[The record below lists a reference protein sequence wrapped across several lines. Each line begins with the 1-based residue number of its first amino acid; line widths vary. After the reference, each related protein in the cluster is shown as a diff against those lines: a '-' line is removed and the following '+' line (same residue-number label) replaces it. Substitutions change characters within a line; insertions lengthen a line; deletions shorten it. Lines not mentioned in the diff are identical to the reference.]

1 MTDNNETTSRDR
13 YYKWLLVGLLAVT
26 YFLMHGSRQVF
37 NASLPQIKADLA
49 GHGVTDSQLGLSRTF
64 FLFAY
69 GCMVPF
75 AGIASDFFRRKWVI
89 VIGTLLFST
98 SVFFT
103 GFADSMLMFFVL
115 YGFMNGIGQC
125 MIPGAASSLIAQYH
139 TETRSTALSIY
150 QSALYVG
157 ILVSSVLAGWLGSRS
172 WSLSFNATIAEKGD
186 AAGTAKDVVLT
197 LFTTSGWRISFWI
210 FGGIAIVWII
220 LLARYL
226 RNTPALKTHDEE
238 VKPKFTD
245 AFKAFAAKPCAWLL
259 TFAFGMLVF
268 GSNCF
273 RTWMPKFMQE
283 KSEWGLTPTSA
294 AFHSVFWFYLGSFIG
309 IAIGARTSDKL
320 SRVRPGIRLT
330 IMAVGLA
337 LSAPTMAGMVLVPTL
352 GLSCVMMFLFG
363 LGGGFFDCNLYAGL
377 FDVVAPRYRSAATG
391 LYLSGAFFLGCP
403 ATWALGKVGE
413 HFSLQA
419 GMAIFAVTYALGA
432 VAIFLARGMFYK
444 NDRVE

>member
-1 MTDNNETTSRDR
+1 MNEEKNDSR
-13 YYKWLLVGLLAVT
+13 YKWLMLAMLAVT
-26 YFLMHGSRQVF
+26 YFLMHGARQVF
-37 NASLPQIKADLA
+37 NASLPQIKVDLA
-49 GHGVTDSQLGLSRTF
+49 SHGATDAQLGLSRTY

-75 AGIASDFFRRKWVI
+75 AGIAADFFRRKWVI

-103 GFADSMLMFFVL
+103 GFADSMLMFFIL

-125 MIPGAASSLIAQYH
+125 MIPGPASSLIAQFH

-157 ILVSSVLAGWLGSRS
+157 ILVSSVLAGWLGGMSS
-172 WSLSFNATIAEKGD
+172 
-186 AAGTAKDVVLT
+186 
-197 LFTTSGWRISFWI
+197 SGWRVSFWL
-210 FGGIAIVWII
+210 FGGVAIVWMAV
-220 LLARYL
+220 LAVFL
-226 RNTPALKTHDEE
+226 RNTPALKIHNEE
-238 VKPKFTD
+238 IKPKFTD
-245 AFKAFAAKPCAWLL
+245 AFKAFAAKPSAWLL

-273 RTWMPKFMQE
+273 RTWMPAFMQ
-283 KSEWGLTPTSA
+283 KTNWGLTPASA

-309 IAIGARTSDKL
+309 IAIGARTSDTL
-320 SRVRPGIRLT
+320 SPRRRGIRLT
-330 IMAVGLA
+330 IMAIGLA

-352 GLSCVMMFLFG
+352 WLSCVMMFLFG

-377 FDVVAPRYRSAATG
+377 FDVVAPRYRSAAMG
-391 LYLSGAFFLGCP
+391 LYLSGAFFIGCP

-413 HFSLQA
+413 HYSLQV
-419 GMAIFAVTYALGA
+419 GMAIFACTYALGA
-432 VAIFLARGMFYK
+432 IAIFAARLFFFK
-444 NDRVE
+444 KDHVED

>member
-1 MTDNNETTSRDR
+1 MTDCNETKSSDR
-13 YYKWLLVGLLAVT
+13 AYKWLMLVMLAVT

-75 AGIASDFFRRKWVI
+75 AGIAADFFRRKWVI

-103 GFADSMLMFFVL
+103 GFADSMLMFFVM

-157 ILVSSVLAGWLGSRS
+157 ILVSSVLAGWLGARS
-172 WSLSFNATIAEKGD
+172 WGFSFDATIADKAD
-186 AAGTAKDVVLT
+186 AVGTAKDVVVT
-197 LFTTSGWRISFWI
+197 LFTISGWRISFWI
-210 FGGIAIVWII
+210 FGGIAMIWI
-220 LLARYL
+220 LVLAFFL
-226 RNTPALKTHDEE
+226 RNTPALQVQKVD
-238 VKPKFTD
+238 VQPKFTD
-245 AFKAFAAKPCAWLL
+245 ALRAFAAKPCAWLL

-273 RTWMPKFMQE
+273 RTWMPAFMQ
-283 KSEWGLTPTSA
+283 KANWGLTPASA

-309 IAIGARTSDKL
+309 IAIGARASDRL
-320 SRVRPGIRLT
+320 ARARPGIRLT
-330 IMAVGLA
+330 IMAIGLA

-352 GLSCVMMFLFG
+352 WLSCVMMFIFG

-377 FDVVAPRYRSAATG
+377 FDVVAPRYRSAAMG

-432 VAIFLARGMFYK
+432 IAIFLARGVFYSRDK
-444 NDRVE
+444 VD

>member
-1 MTDNNETTSRDR
+1 MNLEEKNDR
-13 YYKWLLVGLLAVT
+13 RYKWLMLVMLAVT
-26 YFLMHGSRQVF
+26 YFLMHGARQVF
-37 NASLPQIKADLA
+37 NASLPQIKVDLA
-49 GHGVTDSQLGLSRTF
+49 SHGATDAQLGLSRTY

-75 AGIASDFFRRKWVI
+75 AGIAADFFRRKWVI

-125 MIPGAASSLIAQYH
+125 MIPGPASSLIAQFH

-157 ILVSSVLAGWLGSRS
+157 ILVSSVLAGWLGGSS
-172 WSLSFNATIAEKGD
+172 S
-186 AAGTAKDVVLT
+186 
-197 LFTTSGWRISFWI
+197 SGWRISFWV
-210 FGGIAIVWII
+210 FGGVAIVWMAV
-220 LLARYL
+220 LAAFL
-226 RNTPALKTHDEE
+226 RNTPALKVHDEE
-238 VKPKFTD
+238 VKPKFSD
-245 AFKAFAAKPCAWLL
+245 AFKAFAAKPSAWLL

-273 RTWMPKFMQE
+273 RTWMPAFMQ
-283 KSEWGLTPTSA
+283 KANWGLTPASA

-309 IAIGARTSDKL
+309 IAIGARTSDRL
-320 SRVRPGIRLT
+320 SSKRRGIRLT
-330 IMAVGLA
+330 IMAIGLA

-352 GLSCVMMFLFG
+352 WLSCVMMFFFG

-377 FDVVAPRYRSAATG
+377 FDVVAPRYRSAAMG
-391 LYLSGAFFLGCP
+391 LYLSGAFFIGCP
-403 ATWALGKVGE
+403 ATAVLGWVG
-413 HFSLQA
+413 HNYSLQT
-419 GMAIFAVTYALGA
+419 GMALFGGTYALGA
-432 VAIFLARGMFYK
+432 LAIFAARMFFFK
-444 NDRVE
+444 RDHVED

>member
-1 MTDNNETTSRDR
+1 MTRDENSKW
-13 YYKWLLVGLLAVT
+13 YKWFLLVLLAVT

-37 NASLPQIKADLA
+37 NASLPQIKVDLA
-49 GHGVTDSQLGLSRTF
+49 GHGATDAQLGLSRTI

-75 AGIASDFFRRKWVI
+75 AGIAADFFRRKWVI

-103 GFADSMLMFFVL
+103 GFAESMLMLFIL
-115 YGFMNGIGQC
+115 YGFMNGVGQC
-125 MIPGAASSLIAQYH
+125 MVPGAASSLIAQYH

-157 ILVSSVLAGWLGSRS
+157 VLTASVAAGWLGGSS
-172 WSLSFNATIAEKGD
+172 TG
-186 AAGTAKDVVLT
+186 
-197 LFTTSGWRISFWI
+197 GWRISFWV
-210 FGGIAIVWII
+210 FGGVAVAWVFA
-220 LLARYL
+220 LAFFL
-226 RNTPALKTHDEE
+226 RDTPALKSGAPESVQAD
-238 VKPKFTD
+238 KPRLVD
-245 AFKAFAAKPCAWLL
+245 ALKAFASKPSAWLL

-273 RTWMPKFMQE
+273 RTWMPAFLQQQK
-283 KSEWGLTPTSA
+283 EWGLAPGPA
-294 AFHSVFWFYLGSFIG
+294 AFHAVFWFYLGSFIG
-309 IAIGARTSDKL
+309 IALGARVSDVL
-320 SRVRPGIRLT
+320 SERRRGIRLT

-352 GLSCVMMFLFG
+352 WLSCAMMFIFG

-377 FDVVAPRYRSAATG
+377 FDVVAPRYRSAAMG
-391 LYLSGAFFLGCP
+391 LYLSGAFFIGCP

-413 HFSLQA
+413 HYSLQA
-419 GMAIFAVTYALGA
+419 GMAIFACTYALGA
-432 VAIFLARGMFYK
+432 LAVFAALAFFFKRDK
-444 NDRVE
+444 VEG

>member
-1 MTDNNETTSRDR
+1 MEQDRDR
-13 YYKWLLVGLLAVT
+13 RYKWVMLGMLAVT
-26 YFLMHGSRQVF
+26 YFLMHASRQVF
-37 NASLPQIKADLA
+37 NASLPQIKVDLA
-49 GHGVTDSQLGLSRTF
+49 SHGATDAQLGLSRTY

-75 AGIASDFFRRKWVI
+75 AGIAADFFRRKWVI

-103 GFADSMLMFFVL
+103 GFAESMLMLFIM

-157 ILVSSVLAGWLGSRS
+157 VLISSVLAGWLGGSS
-172 WSLSFNATIAEKGD
+172 S
-186 AAGTAKDVVLT
+186 
-197 LFTTSGWRISFWI
+197 SGWRISFWA
-210 FGGIAIVWII
+210 FGGVAIVWM
-220 LLARYL
+220 LVLAVFL
-226 RNTPALKTHDEE
+226 RNTPALKVHDEE

-245 AFKAFAAKPCAWLL
+245 ALKAFCSKPSAYLL

-273 RTWMPKFMQE
+273 RTWMPAFMQ
-283 KSEWGLTPTSA
+283 KAGWGLTPGSA
-294 AFHSVFWFYLGSFIG
+294 AFHAVFWFYLGSFIG
-309 IAIGARTSDKL
+309 IALGARLSDRL
-320 SRVRPGIRLT
+320 SVKRRGIRLT
-330 IMAVGLA
+330 IMAIGLA

-352 GLSCVMMFLFG
+352 WLSCIMMFLFG

-377 FDVVAPRYRSAATG
+377 FDVVAPRYRSAAMG
-391 LYLSGAFFLGCP
+391 FYLSGAFFIGCP
-403 ATWALGKVGE
+403 ATAVLGWVG
-413 HFSLQA
+413 HNYSLQT
-419 GMAIFAVTYALGA
+419 GMALFGGTYALGA
-432 VAIFLARGMFYK
+432 IAIFIARAFFFRR
-444 NDRVE
+444 DHVEG

>member
-1 MTDNNETTSRDR
+1 MTDCDEAKSRDR
-13 YYKWLLVGLLAVT
+13 IYKWLMLVMLAVT

-37 NASLPQIKADLA
+37 NASLPQIKVDLA
-49 GHGVTDSQLGLSRTF
+49 GHGATDAQLGLSRTF

-75 AGIASDFFRRKWVI
+75 AGIAADFFRRKWVI

-125 MIPGAASSLIAQYH
+125 MIPGPASSLIAQFH

-157 ILVSSVLAGWLGSRS
+157 ILVSSVLAGWLGGASQ
-172 WSLSFNATIAEKGD
+172 G
-186 AAGTAKDVVLT
+186 
-197 LFTTSGWRISFWI
+197 GWRISFWV
-210 FGGIAIVWII
+210 FGGVAIVWMAV
-220 LLARYL
+220 LTVFL
-226 RNTPALKTHDEE
+226 RNTPALKVHDEE
-238 VKPKFTD
+238 VKPKFSD
-245 AFKAFAAKPCAWLL
+245 AFKAFASKPCAWLL

-273 RTWMPKFMQE
+273 RTWMPAFMQ
-283 KSEWGLTPTSA
+283 KANWGLSPASA

-320 SRVRPGIRLT
+320 ARARPGIRLT
-330 IMAVGLA
+330 IMAIGLA

-352 GLSCVMMFLFG
+352 WLSCIMMFFFG
-363 LGGGFFDCNLYAGL
+363 LGGGFFDCNLYA
-377 FDVVAPRYRSAATG
+377 
-391 LYLSGAFFLGCP
+391 LGCP

-432 VAIFLARGMFYK
+432 VAIFLARGVFYAK
-444 NDRVE
+444 DRVE

>member
-1 MTDNNETTSRDR
+1 MGATNLKPRSGDLKDGEAVRLKAAEGSDLT
-13 YYKWLLVGLLAVT
+13 YKWIMLALLAVT
-26 YFLMHGSRQVF
+26 YFLMHGARQVF
-37 NASLPQIKADLA
+37 NASLPQIQGDLA
-49 GHGVTDSQLGLSRTF
+49 SHGATDAQLGLSRTF

-75 AGIASDFFRRKWVI
+75 AGIAADFFRRKWVI

-103 GFADSMLMFFVL
+103 GFADSMLMFFIL

-157 ILVSSVLAGWLGSRS
+157 ILVSSVLAGWLGGASS
-172 WSLSFNATIAEKGD
+172 
-186 AAGTAKDVVLT
+186 
-197 LFTTSGWRISFWI
+197 SGWRVSFWV
-210 FGGIAIVWII
+210 FGGIAVVWMFV
-220 LLARYL
+220 LTVFL
-226 RNTPALKTHDEE
+226 RNTPALKVHDEE
-238 VKPKFTD
+238 VKPKFAD
-245 AFKAFAAKPCAWLL
+245 AFKAFAAKPSAWLL

-273 RTWMPKFMQE
+273 RTWMPKFMQVAD
-283 KSEWGLTPTSA
+283 WGLTPSSA

-309 IAIGARTSDKL
+309 IAIGARTSDRL
-320 SRVRPGIRLT
+320 SSRRRGIRLT
-330 IMAVGLA
+330 IMAIGLA

-352 GLSCVMMFLFG
+352 WLSCVMMFFFG

-377 FDVVAPRYRSAATG
+377 FDVVAPRYRSAAMG
-391 LYLSGAFFLGCP
+391 LYLSGAFFIGCP
-403 ATWALGKVGE
+403 ATWALGLVGQ
-413 HFSLQA
+413 HYSLQA
-419 GMAIFAVTYALGA
+419 GMAIFGGTYALGA
-432 VAIFLARGMFYK
+432 LAIFIARAFFFK
-444 NDRVE
+444 RDHVEG

>member
-1 MTDNNETTSRDR
+1 MTEDRDR
-13 YYKWLLVGLLAVT
+13 RYKWAMLGMLAVT
-26 YFLMHGSRQVF
+26 YFLMHASRQVF
-37 NASLPQIKADLA
+37 NASLPQIKLDLA
-49 GHGVTDSQLGLSRTF
+49 GHGATDAQLGLSRTY

-75 AGIASDFFRRKWVI
+75 AGIAADFFRRKWVI

-103 GFADSMLMFFVL
+103 GFAESMLMLFIL

-157 ILVSSVLAGWLGSRS
+157 VLISSVAAGWLGGSS
-172 WSLSFNATIAEKGD
+172 S
-186 AAGTAKDVVLT
+186 
-197 LFTTSGWRISFWI
+197 SGWRISFWA
-210 FGGIAIVWII
+210 FGGVAVVWMVV
-220 LLARYL
+220 LAVFL
-226 RNTPALKTHDEE
+226 RNTPALKVHNEE

-245 AFKAFAAKPCAWLL
+245 ALKAFCSKPSAYLL

-273 RTWMPKFMQE
+273 RTWMPAFLQQTD
-283 KSEWGLTPTSA
+283 WGLTPGSA
-294 AFHSVFWFYLGSFIG
+294 AFHAVFWFYLGSFIG
-309 IAIGARTSDKL
+309 IALGARVSDRL
-320 SRVRPGIRLT
+320 SSRRRGIRLT
-330 IMAVGLA
+330 IMAIGLA

-352 GLSCVMMFLFG
+352 WLSCVMMFFFG

-377 FDVVAPRYRSAATG
+377 FDVVAPRYRSAAMG
-391 LYLSGAFFLGCP
+391 FYLSGAFFIGCP
-403 ATWALGKVGE
+403 ATAVLGWVG
-413 HFSLQA
+413 HNYSLQT
-419 GMAIFAVTYALGA
+419 GMAIFGGTYALGA
-432 VAIFLARGMFYK
+432 LAIFTARAFFFRR
-444 NDRVE
+444 DHVEG

>member
-1 MTDNNETTSRDR
+1 MVMENDLEQQHRDR
-13 YYKWLLVGLLAVT
+13 IYKWAMLAMLAVT
-26 YFLMHGSRQVF
+26 YFLMHGARQVF
-37 NASLPQIKADLA
+37 NASLPQIQTDLA
-49 GHGVTDSQLGLSRTF
+49 SHGATDAQLGLSRTF

-75 AGIASDFFRRKWVI
+75 AGIAADFFRRKWVI

-103 GFADSMLMFFVL
+103 GFADSMLMFFIM

-157 ILVSSVLAGWLGSRS
+157 ILVSSVLAGYLGGASS
-172 WSLSFNATIAEKGD
+172 
-186 AAGTAKDVVLT
+186 
-197 LFTTSGWRISFWI
+197 SGWRISFWI
-210 FGGIAIVWII
+210 FGGVAVVWIFV
-220 LLARYL
+220 LTVFL
-226 RNTPALKTHDEE
+226 RNTPALKVHDEE
-238 VKPKFTD
+238 VKPKFSD
-245 AFKAFAAKPCAWLL
+245 AFKAFAAKPSAWLL

-273 RTWMPKFMQE
+273 RTWMPKFMQNAG
-283 KSEWGLTPTSA
+283 WDLTPGAA

-320 SRVRPGIRLT
+320 SSKRHGIRLS
-330 IMAVGLA
+330 IMAIGLA

-352 GLSCVMMFLFG
+352 WLSCVMMFLFG

-377 FDVVAPRYRSAATG
+377 FDVVAPRYRSAAMG
-391 LYLSGAFFLGCP
+391 LYLSGAFFIGCP

-413 HFSLQA
+413 HYSLQA
-419 GMAIFAVTYALGA
+419 GMAIFACTYALGA
-432 VAIFLARGMFYK
+432 LAIFAARMFFFK
-444 NDRVE
+444 RDHVES

>member
-1 MTDNNETTSRDR
+1 MVMENDLEQQHRDR
-13 YYKWLLVGLLAVT
+13 IYKWAMLAMLAVT
-26 YFLMHGSRQVF
+26 YFLMHGARQVF
-37 NASLPQIKADLA
+37 NASLPQIQTDLA
-49 GHGVTDSQLGLSRTF
+49 SHGATDAQLGLSRTF

-75 AGIASDFFRRKWVI
+75 AGIAADFFRRKWVI

-103 GFADSMLMFFVL
+103 GFADSMLMFFIM

-157 ILVSSVLAGWLGSRS
+157 ILVSSVLAGYLG
-172 WSLSFNATIAEKGD
+172 
-186 AAGTAKDVVLT
+186 GTSS
-197 LFTTSGWRISFWI
+197 SGWRISFWI
-210 FGGIAIVWII
+210 FGGVAVVWIFV
-220 LLARYL
+220 LTMFL
-226 RNTPALKTHDEE
+226 RNTPALKVHDEE
-238 VKPKFTD
+238 VKPKFSD
-245 AFKAFAAKPCAWLL
+245 AFKAFAAKPSAWLL

-273 RTWMPKFMQE
+273 RTWMPKFMQNAG
-283 KSEWGLTPTSA
+283 WDLTPGAA

-320 SRVRPGIRLT
+320 SSKRHGIRLS
-330 IMAVGLA
+330 IMAIGLA

-352 GLSCVMMFLFG
+352 WLSCVMMFLFG

-377 FDVVAPRYRSAATG
+377 FDVVAPRYRSAAMG
-391 LYLSGAFFLGCP
+391 LYLSGAFFIGCP

-413 HFSLQA
+413 HYSLQA
-419 GMAIFAVTYALGA
+419 GMAIFACTYALGA
-432 VAIFLARGMFYK
+432 LAIFAARMFFFK
-444 NDRVE
+444 RDHVES

>member
-1 MTDNNETTSRDR
+1 MTEEANDR
-13 YYKWLLVGLLAVT
+13 RYKWLMLVMLAVT
-26 YFLMHGSRQVF
+26 YFLMHGARQVF
-37 NASLPQIKADLA
+37 NASLPQIKVDLA
-49 GHGVTDSQLGLSRTF
+49 SHGATDAQLGLSRTY

-75 AGIASDFFRRKWVI
+75 AGIAADFFRRKWVI

-103 GFADSMLMFFVL
+103 GFADSMLMFFIL

-125 MIPGAASSLIAQYH
+125 MIPGPASSLIAQYH

-157 ILVSSVLAGWLGSRS
+157 ILVSSVLAGWLGGSS
-172 WSLSFNATIAEKGD
+172 S
-186 AAGTAKDVVLT
+186 
-197 LFTTSGWRISFWI
+197 SGWRISFWV
-210 FGGIAIVWII
+210 FGGVAIVWMAV
-220 LLARYL
+220 LAAFL
-226 RNTPALKTHDEE
+226 RNTPALKVHDEE

-245 AFKAFAAKPCAWLL
+245 AFKAFAAKPSAWLL
-259 TFAFGMLVF
+259 TFAFGMIVF

-273 RTWMPKFMQE
+273 RTWMPAFMQQAN
-283 KSEWGLTPTSA
+283 WGLTPASA

-309 IAIGARTSDKL
+309 IAIGARASDKL

-352 GLSCVMMFLFG
+352 WLSCVMMFLFG

-377 FDVVAPRYRSAATG
+377 FDVVAPRYRSAAMG
-391 LYLSGAFFLGCP
+391 LYLSGAFFIGCP
-403 ATWALGKVGE
+403 ATAVLGWVG
-413 HFSLQA
+413 HNYSLQT
-419 GMAIFAVTYALGA
+419 GMALFGGTYALGA
-432 VAIFLARGMFYK
+432 LAIFIARAFFFK
-444 NDRVE
+444 RDHVED

>member
-1 MTDNNETTSRDR
+1 MGATNLKPRSGDLKDGEAVRLKAAEGSDLT
-13 YYKWLLVGLLAVT
+13 YKWIMLALLAVT
-26 YFLMHGSRQVF
+26 YFLMHGARQVF
-37 NASLPQIKADLA
+37 NASLPQIQGDLA
-49 GHGVTDSQLGLSRTF
+49 SHGATDAQLGLSRTF

-75 AGIASDFFRRKWVI
+75 AGIAADFFRRKWVI

-157 ILVSSVLAGWLGSRS
+157 ILVSSVLAGWLGGASS
-172 WSLSFNATIAEKGD
+172 
-186 AAGTAKDVVLT
+186 
-197 LFTTSGWRISFWI
+197 SGWRVSFWV
-210 FGGIAIVWII
+210 FGGIAVVWMFV
-220 LLARYL
+220 LTAFL
-226 RNTPALKTHDEE
+226 RNTPALKVHDEE
-238 VKPKFTD
+238 VKPKFAD
-245 AFKAFAAKPCAWLL
+245 AFKAFADKPSAWLL

-273 RTWMPKFMQE
+273 RTWMPKFMQVAD
-283 KSEWGLTPTSA
+283 WGLTPSSA

-309 IAIGARTSDKL
+309 IAIGARTSDRL
-320 SRVRPGIRLT
+320 SSRRRGIRLT
-330 IMAVGLA
+330 IMAIGLA

-352 GLSCVMMFLFG
+352 WLSCVMMFFFG

-377 FDVVAPRYRSAATG
+377 FDVVAPRYRSAAMG
-391 LYLSGAFFLGCP
+391 LYLSGAFFIGCP
-403 ATWALGKVGE
+403 ATWALGLVGQ
-413 HFSLQA
+413 HYSLQA
-419 GMAIFAVTYALGA
+419 GMAIFGGTYALGA
-432 VAIFLARGMFYK
+432 LAIFIARAFFFK
-444 NDRVE
+444 RDHVEG

>member
-1 MTDNNETTSRDR
+1 MNLEEKNERC
-13 YYKWLLVGLLAVT
+13 YKWLMLAMLAVT

-37 NASLPQIKADLA
+37 NASLPQIKLDLA
-49 GHGVTDSQLGLSRTF
+49 GHGATDAQLGLSRTY

-75 AGIASDFFRRKWVI
+75 AGMAADFFRRKWVI

-103 GFADSMLMFFVL
+103 GFADSMLMFFVM

-157 ILVSSVLAGWLGSRS
+157 ILVSSVLAGWLGGASS
-172 WSLSFNATIAEKGD
+172 
-186 AAGTAKDVVLT
+186 
-197 LFTTSGWRISFWI
+197 SGWRISFWV
-210 FGGIAIVWII
+210 FGGVAIAWMVV
-220 LLARYL
+220 LSVFL
-226 RNTPALKTHDEE
+226 RNTPALKVHNEE
-238 VKPKFTD
+238 VKPRFSD
-245 AFKAFAAKPCAWLL
+245 AFKAFAAKPSAWLL

-273 RTWMPKFMQE
+273 RTWMPAFMQ
-283 KSEWGLTPTSA
+283 KANWGLTPASA

-309 IAIGARTSDKL
+309 IAVGARTSDNL
-320 SRVRPGIRLT
+320 SPRRRGIRLL
-330 IMAVGLA
+330 IMAIGLA
-337 LSAPTMAGMVLVPTL
+337 ISAPTMAGMVLVPTL
-352 GLSCVMMFLFG
+352 WLSCAMMFIFG

-377 FDVVAPRYRSAATG
+377 FDVVAPRYRSAAMG
-391 LYLSGAFFLGCP
+391 LYLSGAFFIGCP

-413 HFSLQA
+413 HYSLQA
-419 GMAIFAVTYALGA
+419 GMAIFACTYALGA
-432 VAIFLARGMFYK
+432 LAIFAARMFFFK
-444 NDRVE
+444 RDHVES

>member
-1 MTDNNETTSRDR
+1 MNLEEKNDR
-13 YYKWLLVGLLAVT
+13 IYKWAMLVMLAVT
-26 YFLMHGSRQVF
+26 YFLMHGARQVF
-37 NASLPQIKADLA
+37 NASLPQIQTDLA
-49 GHGVTDSQLGLSRTF
+49 SHGATDAQLGLSRTF

-75 AGIASDFFRRKWVI
+75 AGIAADFFRRKWVI

-103 GFADSMLMFFVL
+103 GFADSMLMFFIM

-157 ILVSSVLAGWLGSRS
+157 ILVSSVLAGYLGGASS
-172 WSLSFNATIAEKGD
+172 
-186 AAGTAKDVVLT
+186 
-197 LFTTSGWRISFWI
+197 SGWRISFWI
-210 FGGIAIVWII
+210 FGGVAVVWIFV
-220 LLARYL
+220 LTFFL
-226 RNTPALKTHDEE
+226 RNTPALKVHDEE
-238 VKPKFTD
+238 VKPKFSD
-245 AFKAFAAKPCAWLL
+245 AFKAFAAKPSAWLL

-273 RTWMPKFMQE
+273 RTWMPKFMQNAG
-283 KSEWGLTPTSA
+283 WDLTPGAA

-320 SRVRPGIRLT
+320 SHRRQGIRLS
-330 IMAVGLA
+330 IMAIGLA

-352 GLSCVMMFLFG
+352 WLSCVMMFIFG

-377 FDVVAPRYRSAATG
+377 FDVVAPRYRSAAMG
-391 LYLSGAFFLGCP
+391 LYLSGAFFIGCP

-413 HFSLQA
+413 HYSLQA
-419 GMAIFAVTYALGA
+419 GMAIFACTYALGA
-432 VAIFLARGMFYK
+432 LAIFAARMFFFK
-444 NDRVE
+444 RDHVES

>member
-1 MTDNNETTSRDR
+1 MESDLDQQRRDR
-13 YYKWLLVGLLAVT
+13 LYKWTMLAMLAVT
-26 YFLMHGSRQVF
+26 YFLMHGARQVF
-37 NASLPQIKADLA
+37 NASLPQIKVDLA
-49 GHGVTDSQLGLSRTF
+49 SHGATDAQLGLSRTY

-75 AGIASDFFRRKWVI
+75 AGIAADFFRRKWVI

-103 GFADSMLMFFVL
+103 GFADSMLMFFVM

-157 ILVSSVLAGWLGSRS
+157 ILVSSVLAGWLGGASS
-172 WSLSFNATIAEKGD
+172 
-186 AAGTAKDVVLT
+186 
-197 LFTTSGWRISFWI
+197 SGWRISFWI
-210 FGGIAIVWII
+210 FGGVAIVWLFI
-220 LLARYL
+220 LAAFL
-226 RNTPALKTHDEE
+226 RNTPALKVHDEE
-238 VKPKFTD
+238 VKPRFAD
-245 AFKAFAAKPCAWLL
+245 AFKAFAAKPSAWLL

-273 RTWMPKFMQE
+273 RTWMPAFMQ
-283 KSEWGLTPTSA
+283 KANWGLTPASA

-320 SRVRPGIRLT
+320 SPRRRGIRLT
-330 IMAVGLA
+330 IMAIGLA

-352 GLSCVMMFLFG
+352 WLSCVMMFLFG

-377 FDVVAPRYRSAATG
+377 FDVVAPRYRSAAMG
-391 LYLSGAFFLGCP
+391 LYLSGAFFIGCP
-403 ATWALGKVGE
+403 ATAVLGWVG
-413 HFSLQA
+413 HNYSLQT
-419 GMAIFAVTYALGA
+419 GMALFGGTYALGA
-432 VAIFLARGMFYK
+432 LAIFAARLFFFK
-444 NDRVE
+444 RDHVED

>member
-1 MTDNNETTSRDR
+1 MSILNSKPRSGDLKDGEAVRLKAAEGSDLT
-13 YYKWLLVGLLAVT
+13 YKWIMLALLAVT
-26 YFLMHGSRQVF
+26 YFLMHGARQVF
-37 NASLPQIKADLA
+37 NASLPQIQGDLA
-49 GHGVTDSQLGLSRTF
+49 SHGATDAQLGLSRTF

-75 AGIASDFFRRKWVI
+75 AGIAADFFRRKWVI

-103 GFADSMLMFFVL
+103 GFADSMLMFFIL

-157 ILVSSVLAGWLGSRS
+157 ILVSSVLAGWLGGASS
-172 WSLSFNATIAEKGD
+172 
-186 AAGTAKDVVLT
+186 
-197 LFTTSGWRISFWI
+197 SGWRVSFWV
-210 FGGIAIVWII
+210 FGGIAVVWMFV
-220 LLARYL
+220 LTVFL
-226 RNTPALKTHDEE
+226 RNTPALKVHDEE
-238 VKPKFTD
+238 VKPKFAD
-245 AFKAFAAKPCAWLL
+245 AFKAFAAKPSAWLL

-273 RTWMPKFMQE
+273 RTWMPKFMQVAD
-283 KSEWGLTPTSA
+283 WGLTPSSA

-309 IAIGARTSDKL
+309 IAIGARTSDRL
-320 SRVRPGIRLT
+320 SSRRRGIRLT
-330 IMAVGLA
+330 IMAIGLA

-352 GLSCVMMFLFG
+352 WLSCVMMFFFG

-377 FDVVAPRYRSAATG
+377 FDVVAPRYRSAAMG
-391 LYLSGAFFLGCP
+391 LYLSGAFFIGCP
-403 ATWALGKVGE
+403 ATWALGLVGQ
-413 HFSLQA
+413 HYSLQA
-419 GMAIFAVTYALGA
+419 GMAIFGGTYALGA
-432 VAIFLARGMFYK
+432 LAIFVARAFFFHRDK
-444 NDRVE
+444 VEG

>member
-1 MTDNNETTSRDR
+1 MEDMEQENDSR
-13 YYKWLLVGLLAVT
+13 YKWVMLVLLAVT
-26 YFLMHGSRQVF
+26 YFLMHASRQVF
-37 NASLPQIKADLA
+37 NASLPQIKVDLA
-49 GHGVTDSQLGLSRTF
+49 SHGATDAQLGLSRTY

-75 AGIASDFFRRKWVI
+75 AGIAADFFRRKWVI

-103 GFADSMLMFFVL
+103 GFAESMLMLFIM

-157 ILVSSVLAGWLGSRS
+157 VLISSVLAGWLGGSS
-172 WSLSFNATIAEKGD
+172 S
-186 AAGTAKDVVLT
+186 
-197 LFTTSGWRISFWI
+197 SGWRISFWA
-210 FGGIAIVWII
+210 FGGVAIVWM
-220 LLARYL
+220 LVLTVFL
-226 RNTPALKTHDEE
+226 RNTPALKVHDEE

-245 AFKAFAAKPCAWLL
+245 ALKAFCSKPSAYLL

-273 RTWMPKFMQE
+273 RTWMPAFMQ
-283 KSEWGLTPTSA
+283 KAGWGLTPGSA
-294 AFHSVFWFYLGSFIG
+294 AFHAVFWFYLGSFIG
-309 IAIGARTSDKL
+309 IALGARLSDRL
-320 SRVRPGIRLT
+320 SVKRRGIRLT
-330 IMAVGLA
+330 IMAIGLA

-352 GLSCVMMFLFG
+352 WLSCIMMFLFG

-377 FDVVAPRYRSAATG
+377 FDVVAPRYRSAAMG
-391 LYLSGAFFLGCP
+391 FYLSGAFFIGCP
-403 ATWALGKVGE
+403 ATAVLGWVG
-413 HFSLQA
+413 HNYSLQT
-419 GMAIFAVTYALGA
+419 GMALFGGTYALGA
-432 VAIFLARGMFYK
+432 IAIFIARAFFFRR
-444 NDRVE
+444 DHVE